1 MFPTYLKIRAKSDA
15 QIKITY
21 FLRDPNEDLSKH
33 KFRFEALA
41 IKKDETQT
49 DVKEIFKS
57 HDANKDSK
65 DKVYSM
71 SKTVKLLIGRNKNNN
86 NVNNPLN
93 NLNNLSN
100 LQNFNSQNNFNL
112 LFVRNKNI

>member
-1 MFPTYLKIRAKSDA
+1 M
-15 QIKITY
+15 
-21 FLRDPNEDLSKH
+21 RDPNEDLSKH

-71 SKTVKLLIGRNKNNN
+71 SRTVKLLIGKNKNNN
-86 NVNNPLN
+86 YNNAN
-93 NLNNLSN
+93 NALSGLNNLSN
-100 LQNFNSQNNFNL
+100 QQNFNSQNNFNL
-112 LFVRNKNI
+112 LYVRN

>member
-1 MFPTYLKIRAKSDA
+1 VLPTYLKIRPKSDV

-71 SKTVKLLIGRNKNNN
+71 SRTVKLLIGKNKNNN
-86 NVNNPLN
+86 YNNAN
-93 NLNNLSN
+93 NALSGLNNLSN
-100 LQNFNSQNNFNL
+100 QQNFNSQNNFNL
-112 LFVRNKNI
+112 LYVRN